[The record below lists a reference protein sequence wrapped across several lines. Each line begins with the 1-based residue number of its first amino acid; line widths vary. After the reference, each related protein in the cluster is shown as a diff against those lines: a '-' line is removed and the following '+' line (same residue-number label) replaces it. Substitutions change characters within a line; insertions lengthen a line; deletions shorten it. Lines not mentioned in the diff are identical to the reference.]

1 MQLNVALTSREI
13 EALIQVRESAKEQA
27 EKLIG
32 SVDAGGSLKRGYQLE
47 FGAGVID
54 ELLKLAGVDV
64 TAKSTPK
71 ASA

>member
-32 SVDAGGSLKRGYQLE
+32 SVDAGGSLKKGYQLD

-54 ELLKLAGVDV
+54 ELLKLAG
-64 TAKSTPK
+64 AEASGKSAPK
-71 ASA
+71 ASP